1 MVLKFVIPYI
11 DRMVQGGTIVKWY
24 KTEGDKINY
33 GDDLL
38 DIEVKNNLWSGK
50 PLSERIKTITGTKH
64 VEINDVVLM
73 NDNSQQV
80 TVFHI
85 RITSSDMGI
94 LRKIY
99 VKKGEYRDVG
109 STLAHLTTDENES
122 LDEAE
127 NVLNQASTFRVI
139 ANTIQ
144 FE

>member
-1 MVLKFVIPYI
+1 
-11 DRMVQGGTIVKWY
+11 MVQGGTIVKWY

-85 RITSSDMGI
+85 RIISSDMGI

-109 STLAHLTTDENES
+109 STLALLTTDENES